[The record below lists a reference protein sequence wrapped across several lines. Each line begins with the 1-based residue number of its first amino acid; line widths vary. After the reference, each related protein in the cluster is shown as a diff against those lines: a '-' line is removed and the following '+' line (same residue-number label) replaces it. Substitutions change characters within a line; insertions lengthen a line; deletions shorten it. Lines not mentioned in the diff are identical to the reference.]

1 METIEERAKEY
12 VERHGG
18 SVATHCFGFGRSY
31 RMAYEAGATEQK
43 AIDDAILLKLKSA
56 WEKEAQINHDDEANY
71 KQGYHDAIEKACK
84 ACKNELRRLKILLDE
99 SVGVPANLISVG
111 KSLSRIA
118 KEMLYEN
125 D

>member
-1 METIEERAKEY
+1 MKTIEERAKEY

-31 RMAYEAGATEQK
+31 RMAYEAGAIEQK
-43 AIDDAILLKLKSA
+43 EID
-56 WEKEAQINHDDEANY
+56 
-71 KQGYHDAIEKACK
+71 IENACK
-84 ACKNELRRLKILLDE
+84 VYRNELQRLKTLLDE
-99 SVGVPANLISVG
+99 SVGVPANLISVD
-111 KSLSRIA
+111 KSLSRIT

>member
-1 METIEERAKEY
+1 MKTIEERAKEY

-43 AIDDAILLKLKSA
+43 EID
-56 WEKEAQINHDDEANY
+56 
-71 KQGYHDAIEKACK
+71 IEKACK
-84 ACKNELRRLKILLDE
+84 VYRDELQRLKTLLDE
-99 SVGVPANLISVG
+99 SVGVPANLVSVD

-118 KEMLYEN
+118 KEMLYEDN
-125 D
+125 

>member
-1 METIEERAKEY
+1 MKTIEERAKEY

-18 SVATHCFGFGRSY
+18 RVANHCFGFGKSY

-43 AIDDAILLKLKSA
+43 EID
-56 WEKEAQINHDDEANY
+56 
-71 KQGYHDAIEKACK
+71 IEKACK
-84 ACKNELRRLKILLDE
+84 VYKNELQRLKTLLDE
-99 SVGVPANLISVG
+99 SVGVPANLVSVD

-125 D
+125 N